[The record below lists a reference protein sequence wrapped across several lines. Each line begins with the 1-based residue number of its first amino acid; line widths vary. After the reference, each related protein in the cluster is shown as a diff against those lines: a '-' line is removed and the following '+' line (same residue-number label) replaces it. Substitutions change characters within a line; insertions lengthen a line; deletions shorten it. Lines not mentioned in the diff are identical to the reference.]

1 MMLSGGANSTNQ
13 RKTIEELEEL
23 LRLERKV
30 LALEKQIDKAE
41 KDTKPYFLSRIKKRF
56 F

>member
-1 MMLSGGANSTNQ
+1 MLSGGANSTNQ

-23 LRLERKV
+23 LRLEKKV
-30 LALEKQIDKAE
+30 RELEKQIDKAE
-41 KDTKPYFLSRIKKRF
+41 KDTKPYFFAKLKRRF